1 MKYLYRLENIKNR
14 VCKVVILLIVS
25 FGFVPIVSA
34 QYILKGKI
42 IDAETKEA
50 IWEAHVLPD
59 CKDGSVGVISDKD
72 GNFVLK
78 LASKECEVLFRY
90 IGYESI
96 TKKVVFNYSKVITLK
111 IEMHSNIKEIG
122 KVVVEQ
128 DRYEMKKDESISS
141 IDYVGAKYIQ
151 DNNIVSLDD
160 AFDKTGGLI
169 IVDNEP
175 QMRGGSGFSS
185 GMGSRVM
192 IMMDEMPVMRVDAGR
207 PAWNLIPM
215 ENIEQIEVLKGA
227 ASVLYGSS
235 AITGAINVKTAY
247 PKGNPEWRFSSYVG
261 MYSRPEK
268 DYRCSW
274 KKGTV
279 PLTGGA
285 SLSHSR
291 RIGKKFDLVFSA
303 EYAYDDGYVNY
314 DSATGRS
321 VYNPIK
327 ERYEKPS
334 MAAYQEWMSSESSFD
349 FDTNYQKLVKE
360 KRVRFNVGTRYRA
373 TENLS
378 FGINA
383 NVMYSEN
390 TMTHFWLNADN
401 GMYNAFPGSVS
412 EIKDLMFFI
421 DPYLK
426 YYAKNNQSHS
436 IKSRIMYSDND
447 ATNNQDSK
455 SEMYYLEYQYA
466 KMFKK
471 AGDLQLFA
479 GIVGQFARSR
489 GNVFSGISILDTTSV
504 PKPKY
509 SGNGA
514 VYVQLEKKFLKQK
527 NLTILGGARY
537 EYFQIFEK
545 PGYFLQDSASG
556 NYVEAKP
563 VFRAGIN
570 YTIVKTYTSFRASF
584 GQGYRFP
591 SIGERYL
598 TTKVG
603 NYGFYP
609 NPDLKSETSWNV
621 EFGVQQLFKLLDFEG
636 YFDIAG
642 YYQKYKNYVEFF
654 LGPWVSPDV
663 EPSIIKRY
671 GFKFF
676 NTGPAR
682 IAGVDIS
689 IAGEGH
695 IGKHVKYIPF
705 FAYSYT
711 NPKVEDTGY
720 VFTSTKTKDY
730 TYMNTSSD
738 VDGQIMKYRIAHI
751 LKFDLDF
758 KFFDIFT
765 IGGSIQYYS
774 LMKNVDHFFYTMDR
788 YSDQPQFTGSKM
800 PVPFD
805 GLEQY
810 RKEHQKGTCIF
821 GLRASIEVWNLKLSV
836 LVNNLL
842 NKEYSLRPMAP
853 EAPRL
858 TTIQLSY
865 KFKEGEPLFQKDKY
879 KIKRQ
884 KNKQI

>member
-1 MKYLYRLENIKNR
+1 MKHLYNINILKTFT
-14 VCKVVILLIVS
+14 KVFLFIFLTIGNNLVFS
-25 FGFVPIVSA
+25 
-34 QYILKGKI
+34 QYTLKGKI
-42 IDAETKEA
+42 TDADTKEVL
-50 IWEAHVLPD
+50 WEAHVIPD
-59 CKDGSVGVISDKD
+59 CKDGSVGVISDQD

-78 LASKECEVLFRY
+78 LASKECDIRFQY

-96 TKKVVFNYSKVITLK
+96 TKKVIFNYSKVITL
-111 IEMHSNIKEIG
+111 N
-122 KVVVEQ
+122 VELHTSSKTFQ
-128 DRYEMKKDESISS
+128 GTEVNAQRYEMKKDESVSS
-141 IDYVGAKYIQ
+141 IDYVNAKYIQ
-151 DNNIVSLDD
+151 DNNIVSLDN
-160 AFDKTGGLI
+160 AFDKTGGLV

-247 PKGNPEWRFSSYVG
+247 PKDKPEWKISSYVG
-261 MYSRPEK
+261 MYSRPK
-268 DYRCSW
+268 VDYRCSW
-274 KKGTV
+274 PKGTI
-279 PLTGGA
+279 PLTGGV

-303 EYAYDDGYVNY
+303 EYAHDDGYVNY
-314 DSATGRS
+314 DSAAGRT

-327 ERYEKPS
+327 DKYEKPS
-334 MAAYQEWMSSESSFD
+334 MAAYQEWMSSSSSFD
-349 FDTNYQKLVKE
+349 FDSTSYQKLVKE
-360 KRVRFNVGTRYRA
+360 KRVRFNVGTRYR
-373 TENLS
+373 LS
-378 FGINA
+378 EKMSLGINA
-383 NVMYSEN
+383 NFMYSEN

-401 GMYNAFPGSVS
+401 GMYNVYPGSVS

-421 DPYLK
+421 DPFFK

-436 IKSRIMYSDND
+436 VKARFMYSDND

-466 KMFKK
+466 KMFKR
-471 AGDLQLFA
+471 AGNLQLFT

-489 GNVFSGISILDTTSV
+489 GNVFSGISILDTSSV
-504 PKPKY
+504 PTPKY

-514 VYVQLEKKFLKQK
+514 IYVQLEKKFLRQK
-527 NLTILGGARY
+527 NLTLLGGARY
-537 EYFQIFEK
+537 EYFQIFEEF
-545 PGYFLQDSASG
+545 GHFLEDSASG

-570 YTIVKTYTSFRASF
+570 YKIVKTYTSFRASF

-609 NPDLKSETSWNV
+609 NPDLLSETSWNV
-621 EFGVQQLFKLLDFEG
+621 ELGVQQLFKLVDFEG

-663 EPSIIKRY
+663 EPNILKRY

-682 IAGVDIS
+682 IAGVDIT
-689 IAGEGH
+689 IAGEGRL
-695 IGKHVKYIPF
+695 GKHVKYIPF

-720 VFTSTKTKDY
+720 VFTSTRTKDY
-730 TYMNTSSD
+730 NYINTSSD
-738 VDGQIMKYRIAHI
+738 TTGYIMKYRIAHV

-765 IGGSIQYYS
+765 IGGSLQYYS

-788 YSDQPQFTGSKM
+788 YSEQPQFTGSKST
-800 PVPFD
+800 VPFD
-805 GLEQY
+805 GLEEY

-821 GLRASIEVWNLKLSV
+821 GLRASVELWNIKLSV
-836 LVNNLL
+836 LVSNLF
-842 NKEYSLRPMAP
+842 NKEYSLRPMSP

-858 TTIQLSY
+858 TTIHLSY
-865 KFKEGEPLFQKDKY
+865 KFKEGEPLFPKKHKQQKET
-879 KIKRQ
+879 
-884 KNKQI
+884 N